1 MEAFPLTPPAQLIKP
16 GEEYLREQTVLNM
29 LLIHLLVYQV
39 VTDPPSGDLKKKKS
53 TILGGLSTGLLY
65 LGTPYQFW
73 NSACLFLNNTIKIQN
88 FKFFI

>member
-39 VTDPPSGDLKKKKS
+39 VTDPPSGDLKKKIYNTWRS
-53 TILGGLSTGLLY
+53 FYRAALFGHTISVLE
-65 LGTPYQFW
+65 
-73 NSACLFLNNTIKIQN
+73 
-88 FKFFI
+88 

>member
-39 VTDPPSGDLKKKKS
+39 VTDPPSGDLKKKN
-53 TILGGLSTGLLY
+53 LQY
-65 LGTPYQFW
+65 LEV
-73 NSACLFLNNTIKIQN
+73 FLQGCSIWAHHISSG
-88 FKFFI
+88 IVLASS